1 MLTAQSG
8 DAGGMTWAAAGGV
21 SLSGSTDNTIVTVTG
36 SNALAGEANLTY
48 STDLSITSGNVV
60 IATAGKG
67 IDFSAQTA
75 TATGSMAAEV
85 LDHYEE
91 GSFSPGLADASSNS
105 FNMSV
110 GVGRY
115 TRVGN
120 LVHAHGR
127 VVAANLTGV
136 TTTDAARITGLP
148 FTVLNVAHAQ
158 GACVL
163 DGESLA
169 ITSGTCATGRY
180 LNNATHIDLR
190 LWDSTGGVTA
200 LLVSEITANGELL
213 FSITYRT

>member
-1 MLTAQSG
+1 MAWTFYNASGEALTI
-8 DAGGMTWAAAGGV
+8 DGGV
-21 SLSGSTDNTIVTVTG
+21 QASAAVITNDLTV
-36 SNALAGEANLTY
+36 N
-48 STDLSITSGNVV
+48 SGNVV
-60 IATAGKG
+60 IGTAGKG

-75 TATGSMAAEV
+75 TATGTMAAEL

-91 GSFSPGLADASSNS
+91 GSFAPVLYDNS
-105 FNMSV
+105 GNNFNMSV

-127 VVAANLTGV
+127 VVPANLTGV
-136 TTTDAARITGLP
+136 TAGDAARIAGLP
-148 FTVLNVAHAQ
+148 FTVLNVSSAQ

-169 ITSGTCATGRY
+169 ITAGTCVTGRY

-190 LWDSTGGVTA
+190 LWDATGGVTA

-213 FSITYRT
+213 FSVTYRT